1 VSSVRLC
8 LGHANPFYSV
18 VPSDRKSQQPILPRG
33 VPHPRNRHRERY
45 DFSALI
51 RSVPALAP
59 FVGPHPLGGRTIDF
73 SDPAAVRALNR
84 AILLHD
90 YGLVHW
96 ELPSGYLCPPI
107 PSRANYVHHVADLLA
122 AGGSIPHGPGVA
134 ILDIGVGANCIYP
147 ILGVHEYGWRFVGSD
162 IDPVALR
169 SAAEIVAANPS
180 LAGRAEVRLQASTTP
195 VFHGIIRPG
204 ETFAATL
211 CNPPFHASHAAATA
225 GTRRKRTAQ
234 CDKEAPRTT
243 TVNFGGQE
251 NELWCPGG
259 EGAFVARLI
268 AESADFASN
277 VHWFTT
283 LVSQRGNLPAL
294 RRALESVRATEVRVI
309 PMGQGQKQSRL
320 LAWTFR
326 SSA

>member
-1 VSSVRLC
+1 M
-8 LGHANPFYSV
+8 
-18 VPSDRKSQQPILPRG
+18 
-33 VPHPRNRHRERY
+33 
-45 DFSALI
+45 
-51 RSVPALAP
+51 
-59 FVGPHPLGGRTIDF
+59 
-73 SDPAAVRALNR
+73 
-84 AILLHD
+84 
-90 YGLVHW
+90 
-96 ELPSGYLCPPI
+96 
-107 PSRANYVHHVADLLA
+107 
-122 AGGSIPHGPGVA
+122 
-134 ILDIGVGANCIYP
+134 
-147 ILGVHEYGWRFVGSD
+147 
-162 IDPVALR
+162 
-169 SAAEIVAANPS
+169 AANPS
-180 LAGRAEVRLQASTTP
+180 LAVRVEVRLQASTTP

-211 CNPPFHASHAAATA
+211 CNPPFHASLAAATA
-225 GTRRKRTAQ
+225 GTRRKHTAQ

-259 EGAFVARLI
+259 EAAFVARLI